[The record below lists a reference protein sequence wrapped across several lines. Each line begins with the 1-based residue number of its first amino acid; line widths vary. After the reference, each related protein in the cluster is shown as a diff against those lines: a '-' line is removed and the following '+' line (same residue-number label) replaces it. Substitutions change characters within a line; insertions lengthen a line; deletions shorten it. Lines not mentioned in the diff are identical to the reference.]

1 LIGYHA
7 TNVIE
12 VGTPVIPYMSNKDL
26 KEEFTKQVMASQGI
40 VHKVCRMYC
49 DGEEDRKD
57 LFQEILIQLWKSYP
71 SFRGD
76 SKFSSWMYRVGLN
89 VAISDF
95 RKSKT
100 KKEDTTLPASFD
112 NLSTEND
119 EQSLS
124 LEKSMLRKAI
134 QNLNDI
140 EKGLMMLYLEE
151 KPNEEIA
158 EIMGITQ
165 NYVRVKMTRI
175 RTKLKET
182 LNPG

>member
-1 LIGYHA
+1 MQK
-7 TNVIE
+7 
-12 VGTPVIPYMSNKDL
+12 PVS
-26 KEEFTKQVMASQGI
+26 EQEFVKKVTESQGI
-40 VHKVCRMYC
+40 VHKVCGMYC
-49 DGEEDRKD
+49 DSEEDRED

-89 VAISDF
+89 VAISNL

-100 KKEDTTLPASFD
+100 KKEDAVLPSSFD
-112 NLSTEND
+112 SISEESN

-124 LEKSMLRKAI
+124 LEKKLLRDAI
-134 QNLNDI
+134 RQLNKI
-140 EKGLMMLYLEE
+140 EKGIMMLYLEE

-165 NYVRVKMTRI
+165 NHVRVKMTRI
-175 RTKLKET
+175 RAKLKEI
-182 LNPG
+182 LNLN

>member
-1 LIGYHA
+1 MQKS
-7 TNVIE
+7 VSE
-12 VGTPVIPYMSNKDL
+12 Q
-26 KEEFTKQVMASQGI
+26 EFVRKVTESQGI
-40 VHKVCRMYC
+40 VHKVCGMYC
-49 DGEEDRKD
+49 DNEEDKKD
-57 LFQEILIQLWKSYP
+57 LFQEVLIQLWKSYP

-89 VAISDF
+89 VAISNL

-100 KKEDTTLPASFD
+100 KKEDSTLPDSFD
-112 NLSTEND
+112 SIPRESD

-124 LEKSMLRKAI
+124 LEKGLLRNAI
-134 QNLNDI
+134 QRLNEI
-140 EKGLMMLYLEE
+140 EKGIMMLYLEE

-158 EIMGITQ
+158 DIMGITQ
-165 NYVRVKMTRI
+165 NHVRVKMTRI

>member
-1 LIGYHA
+1 
-7 TNVIE
+7 
-12 VGTPVIPYMSNKDL
+12 MSNQDL
-26 KEEFTKQVMASQGI
+26 KQEFIEQVMASQGI

-49 DGEEDRKD
+49 DREEDRED

-89 VAISDF
+89 VAISDL

-100 KKEDTTLPASFD
+100 KKEDATLPSSFD
-112 NLSTEND
+112 RISKESD

-124 LEKSMLRKAI
+124 LEKGMLRRAI
-134 QNLNDI
+134 QNLNDV
-140 EKGLMMLYLEE
+140 EKGIMMLYLEE

-175 RTKLKET
+175 RNKLKAT